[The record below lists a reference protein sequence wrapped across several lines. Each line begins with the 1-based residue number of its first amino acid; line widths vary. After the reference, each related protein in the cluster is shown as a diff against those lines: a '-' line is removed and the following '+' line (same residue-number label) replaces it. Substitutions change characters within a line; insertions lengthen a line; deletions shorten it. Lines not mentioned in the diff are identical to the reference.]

1 MSPLMGPV
9 GAAVPI
15 AVSPAAF
22 AAESGALFR
31 RGIAAVG
38 APEEPGLSRKSR
50 DALLDE
56 AIAAFRE
63 MPIGRP
69 ALAGRPRY
77 RGERGGIRPPER
89 LPDEADWRDLGTRV
103 EAHGR
108 LNRRTTAR
116 LDASRHERRYEWLDG
131 PMKDLFWIATPTMR
145 IGTAA
150 D

>member
-1 MSPLMGPV
+1 M
-9 GAAVPI
+9 AAS
-15 AVSPAAF
+15 ARQS
-22 AAESGALFR
+22 
-31 RGIAAVG
+31 RG
-38 APEEPGLSRKSR
+38 
-50 DALLDE
+50 
-56 AIAAFRE
+56 
-63 MPIGRP
+63 
-69 ALAGRPRY
+69 
-77 RGERGGIRPPER
+77 
-89 LPDEADWRDLGTRV
+89 PDEADWRDLGTRV